1 MILASLRST
10 VTCGHTCVI
19 LKSSCRLQAAH
30 AAAEGDI
37 ISLNSML
44 ATLLIASQRLP
55 SAAPLTAT
63 QPQVDI
69 DSHEQVLQD
78 IHAATKAF
86 ESLKAS
92 KQWELLQCSRIA
104 QLITSLQWQLVHVLQ
119 LGLARSTA
127 AETTAQVCFLEPL
140 HCWMESLANFK
151 NNQFSHRL
159 FVFWLAM
166 SRCRYLKG
174 KCRKAE
180 WIQVLSHLQDAA
192 A

>member
-1 MILASLRST
+1 M
-10 VTCGHTCVI
+10 I
-19 LKSSCRLQAAH
+19 LKSSYGLQAAH

-55 SAAPLTAT
+55 STAPLKAL

-86 ESLKAS
+86 ESLEAS

-119 LGLARSTA
+119 LDLARSTA
-127 AETTAQVCFLEPL
+127 AETTAQVCFLERL
-140 HCWMESLANFK
+140 LYWMESLAAFK
-151 NNQFSHRL
+151 NNQFCHYL
-159 FVFWLAM
+159 LVFRLAM
-166 SRCRYLKG
+166 SDCRYLEG
-174 KCRKAE
+174 
-180 WIQVLSHLQDAA
+180 
-192 A
+192 